1 MNSADAGKEQVRGR
15 GRPRISRHI
24 SLGNLPR
31 CYAPQC
37 CLSEGQEVISLQPDE
52 VEILRLVDLDGLEQE
67 EAAIHLGVSRKT
79 AWRDLHA
86 ARRKVADA
94 LVHGKIL
101 EMTECPRRRE
111 GHCPRWNREECP
123 KGNGG
128 PCPRGFFDDTVT
140 GGEEHGNSGKPP
152 RTK

>member
-1 MNSADAGKEQVRGR
+1 MGTTGKGGEQVRCR

-24 SLGNLPR
+24 DIGDPPR

-37 CLSEGQEVISLQPDE
+37 CLSEGQEIISLQPEE

-67 EAAIHLGVSRKT
+67 EAAAHLGVSRKT
-79 AWRDLHA
+79 AWRDLHT

-101 EMTECPRRRE
+101 EMTECPMRRE
-111 GHCPRWNREECP
+111 GHCPRWNLKDCP
-123 KGNGG
+123 KLDGG
-128 PCPRGFFDDTVT
+128 PCPRGFFDEAVT
-140 GGEEHGNSGKPP
+140 GGEENGKTGEPP
-152 RTK
+152 HNK

>member
-1 MNSADAGKEQVRGR
+1 MDSIEEGKGRTRCR

-24 SLGNLPR
+24 DLGDLPR

-37 CLSEGQEVISLQPDE
+37 RISEGQEVLSLLPDE
-52 VEILRLVDLDGLEQE
+52 VEILRLVDLEGLEQE
-67 EAAIHLGVSRKT
+67 EAAAHLGISRKT

-101 EMTECPRRRE
+101 EMTECLRRRE
-111 GHCPRWNREECP
+111 GHCPRWNLAECP
-123 KGNGG
+123 KHDGG
-128 PCPRGFFDDTVT
+128 PCPRGFSGEASPDGKTRRMPRDTD
-140 GGEEHGNSGKPP
+140 
-152 RTK
+152 RDL

>member
-1 MNSADAGKEQVRGR
+1 MNSADAGKEQVRCR

-24 SLGNLPR
+24 DLGNPPR

-79 AWRDLHA
+79 AWRDLDA

-94 LVHGKIL
+94 LGLGKVI
-101 EMTECPRRRE
+101 E
-111 GHCPRWNREECP
+111 
-123 KGNGG
+123 
-128 PCPRGFFDDTVT
+128 VT
-140 GGEEHGNSGKPP
+140 GCVRK
-152 RTK
+152 RDWRCLR